1 VSAETQLYKKVL
13 VACDFSRHARIAFAR
28 AVEIAKVSNAKL
40 LVAHC
45 VSDLAIMPTASEL
58 GGPFYDYAVMQEE
71 LRQDAIVNLEKLIQ
85 DSGTD
90 GLKVEA
96 RVAVGSPHIAIS
108 DLVEQEKIDLVVTGR
123 SGHSGWEQFLLGSTS
138 RGLITR
144 CKCSV
149 LATSDEMPRKP
160 KSILLCTDFSES
172 SLVAAQEGLS
182 LAKQLGADVHL
193 LHVIDDGDIPKVMS
207 FPKSDAEIMR
217 NAVRE
222 QAEQNL
228 KQFIATL
235 APGEHAIFSHVRN
248 GIAWKEI
255 CQCAKDTKVDLVVIG
270 NVGRNGLS
278 GLVLGNTADRVLS
291 HSKLSILAVKHSR

>member
-1 VSAETQLYKKVL
+1 MSAQTHLYKKIL
-13 VACDFSRHARIAFAR
+13 VACDFSRHARMALTR
-28 AVEIAKVSNAKL
+28 AIEIAMASDAEL
-40 LVAHC
+40 LVVHC
-45 VSDLAIMPTASEL
+45 DSDLAIMPTASEL
-58 GGPFYDYAVMQEE
+58 GGPLYDYSVMQEE
-71 LRQDAIVNLEKLIQ
+71 LRQEAIANLEKLI
-85 DSGTD
+85 SNSSTGC
-90 GLKVEA
+90 LKVHA

-149 LATSDEMPRKP
+149 LATGDEMPKKP
-160 KSILLCTDFSES
+160 TSILLCSDFSES
-172 SLVAAQEGLS
+172 SLAAAQEGLS
-182 LAKQLGADVHL
+182 LAKQLGAYVHL

-207 FPKSDAEIMR
+207 FPKSDAEILR
-217 NAVRE
+217 TAVRE
-222 QAEQNL
+222 HAEQNL
-228 KQFIATL
+228 KQFVATL
-235 APGEHAIFSHVRN
+235 APGGQPIFSHVRN

-255 CQCAKDTKVDLVVIG
+255 CQCAKETKVDLVVIG

-291 HSKLSILAVKHSR
+291 HSKLSVLAVKHSR